1 MPRIEDT
8 TGGPT
13 TVYVGIDPGA
23 SGGIAV
29 LRGHEFAVTALDK
42 MTDRD
47 VWNFLASA
55 AAGRP
60 VVAAIER
67 NTGYVGGGG
76 NTGSSMFAFGESSGF
91 LRGLLV
97 AAGASFER
105 VQPNAWQRALGVP
118 PRGKKGKGRAV
129 ESKASFKRRLRQAAE
144 QLFPKVNVTNAT
156 ADALLI
162 AEYCRRKHTG
172 TL

>member
-1 MPRIEDT
+1 MPRVEN
-8 TGGPT
+8 TGGPA

-42 MTDRD
+42 TTDRD

-55 AAGRP
+55 ASGRP

-67 NTGYVGGGG
+67 NTGYVGDGG
-76 NTGSSMFAFGESSGF
+76 NTGSSMFVFGESSGF

-105 VQPNAWQRALGVP
+105 VQPNAWQKALGIP
-118 PRGKKGKGRAV
+118 PRGRKSPTRAA
-129 ESKASFKRRLRQAAE
+129 EPKAAFKRRLRQVAE
-144 QLFPKVNVTNAT
+144 QLFPRVNVTNAT
-156 ADALLI
+156 ADALLL
-162 AEYCRRKHTG
+162 AEYARRKHTG